1 MAHEDKTTAG
11 SGISEDVII
20 LREIKVAKDTVF
32 LYFNKSDFN
41 IWLENTNK
49 HIPEVYQLKRE
60 GSKGFS
66 FSCSQ
71 LPEDFTRTSLKLSI
85 SNDTNKLNYLLQG
98 DFFDSVESEN
108 SDIFLEEY
116 KGNLVLV
123 IKNNNRSLWNEKI
136 DLSCLRCA
144 SNGGFEKANNKSVP
158 VKIGVIGTCFSR
170 SVFRSDDFFNPGYKR
185 FFTVPLTFFHNSLIS
200 LMSKRFDDSDF
211 LLTRDLLSDQ
221 VFRYIE
227 IEFLKNIKERISS
240 AGVEYLII
248 DNYSDATLEAIEMDD
263 DCILTYNKYFSES
276 IYKRKFSGKNKFIPG
291 ELKHI
296 DKYREAVKKFY
307 LILQELNLDK
317 RVILVGGRLSTF
329 KTQSELW
336 QSKMN
341 WIKRTNRNWDMYD
354 AIFLEELPDA
364 QYIDMRSTNWISDV
378 NSPIIGGASPS
389 HYQSGFYK
397 EIYEKIIK
405 IILKG

>member
-41 IWLENTNK
+41 IWLENINK
-49 HIPEVYQLKRE
+49 HIPEVYELKRE

-71 LPEDFTRTSLKLSI
+71 LPEGFTRTSLKLSI
-85 SNDTNKLNYLLQG
+85 SNDTDKLNYLLQG
-98 DFFDSVESEN
+98 EFSNYVESEN
-108 SDIFLEEY
+108 AEIFLEEN

-123 IKNNNRSLWNEKI
+123 IKNKSRSLWNEKI

-144 SNGGFEKANNKSVP
+144 SNGGFEKANNKIVP

-170 SVFRSDDFFNPGYKR
+170 SVFRTDDFFNPGYKD
-185 FFTVPLTFFHNSLIS
+185 FFTVTLTLFHNSIIS
-200 LMSKRFDDSDF
+200 LMSKRFDNSDY

-227 IEFLKNIKERISS
+227 IEFLKNIEERIFS

-263 DCILTYNKYFSES
+263 DCIITYNKYFSES

-296 DKYREAVKKFY
+296 DKYREAMKRFY
-307 LILQELNLDK
+307 FI
-317 RVILVGGRLSTF
+317 
-329 KTQSELW
+329 
-336 QSKMN
+336 
-341 WIKRTNRNWDMYD
+341 
-354 AIFLEELPDA
+354 
-364 QYIDMRSTNWISDV
+364 
-378 NSPIIGGASPS
+378 
-389 HYQSGFYK
+389 
-397 EIYEKIIK
+397 
-405 IILKG
+405 